1 LEEED
6 PEARNMLAQRI
17 EQYKQAQE
25 AERKLKALLLQV
37 LESDAYERMTNVR
50 IANPE
55 LYANTANAVVYY
67 YQRVKRKI
75 TDKELVTLLSAQTT
89 KREGSIHIE
98 RK

>member
-1 LEEED
+1 
-6 PEARNMLAQRI
+6 MLAQRI

-25 AERKLKALLLQV
+25 AEKKLKALLLQV

>member
-1 LEEED
+1 
-6 PEARNMLAQRI
+6 MLAQRI

-25 AERKLKALLLQV
+25 AEKKLRALLLQV

-67 YQRVKRKI
+67 YKKLKRKI
-75 TDKELVTLLSAQTT
+75 TDKELVTLLSAQTS

>member
-25 AERKLKALLLQV
+25 AEKKLKALLLQV